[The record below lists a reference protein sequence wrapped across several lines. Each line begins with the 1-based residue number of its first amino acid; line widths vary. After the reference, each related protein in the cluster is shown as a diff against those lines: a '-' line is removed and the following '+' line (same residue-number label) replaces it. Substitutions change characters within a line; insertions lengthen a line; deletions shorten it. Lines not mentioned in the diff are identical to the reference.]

1 MALYLSE
8 RLTCNSYYTLDKLI
22 FQFLYIF
29 FRPLFFCQS
38 EEKFVKC
45 SHERKEDSFSDSQIF
60 HIDDSSKSSQRILL
74 AFGLLLLFFH
84 RTSFT
89 K

>member
-22 FQFLYIF
+22 FSVIYILSSALFLSI
-29 FRPLFFCQS
+29 RR
-38 EEKFVKC
+38 KFVKC
-45 SHERKEDSFSDSQIF
+45 SHERKEDSFSDIQIF
-60 HIDDSSKSSQRILL
+60 HIDESSKSSQRILL
-74 AFGLLLLFFH
+74 AFGLLLFFH